1 MTAIPQGAR
10 TTLAAMRR
18 QKIIKTQMD
27 ENMQRLLSECETN
40 QKRAALWRKNPMT
53 GKKVIAAKYNDRLKG

>member
-10 TTLAAMRR
+10 TTLAAMKR

-27 ENMQRLLSECETN
+27 ENMQKLLADCETN
-40 QKRAALWRKNPMT
+40 QKRSDLWKRNPMT
-53 GKKVIAAKYNDRLKG
+53 GKKVNSAKYNNRLRG